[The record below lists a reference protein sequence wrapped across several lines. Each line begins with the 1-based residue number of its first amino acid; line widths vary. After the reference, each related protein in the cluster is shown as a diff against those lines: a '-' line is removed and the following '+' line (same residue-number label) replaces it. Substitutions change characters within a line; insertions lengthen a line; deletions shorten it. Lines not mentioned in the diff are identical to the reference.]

1 MKKNNPKAWY
11 RTAVNAFYF
20 IQGLVFASWAGR
32 IPEIK
37 ELLGMNDAQFG
48 GILFCLPL
56 GEICSMFP
64 IGYLVGR
71 FGSRRMLVVGALLYP
86 LTLVAVG
93 MATTALQM
101 LVVLILFGATGNLTN
116 ISVNTQ
122 AVGVERL
129 YRRSIMGSFHGLWS
143 LAGFSGGLIG
153 ALMVALDIRPDM
165 HFILIFAAT
174 TVVVLLM
181 RGSTLP
187 RDHRMKS
194 LDENQRKI
202 FIRPDQFILLLGLI
216 ALSSSICEG
225 TVFDWTNIY
234 FDEVLQVPKNLVR
247 FGYIAAMGSMTLGRF
262 TVDRFITR
270 FGAIRVLQCS
280 GLLLIV
286 GLCFAVAVPH
296 VATSTFGFLLIGAG
310 MSPVIPICYSLSG
323 RSKRLLPGMAI
334 TTVSTVGFLGFLAGP
349 PVIGFISHAIGLR
362 WALCVIAIVGVSILS
377 LMPELNRQ
385 IKK

>member
-48 GILFCLPL
+48 GLLFCLPL

-71 FGSRRMLVVGALLYP
+71 FGSRRMLILGALLYP

-93 MATTALQM
+93 MAATALQM
-101 LVVLILFGATGNLTN
+101 LVVLILFGAAGNLTN

-153 ALMVALDIRPDM
+153 ALMVALDITPYT

-174 TVVVLLM
+174 TVVALLM

-194 LDENQRKI
+194 LEENQRKI
-202 FIRPDQFILLLGLI
+202 FIRPDRFILLLGLI

-270 FGAIRVLQCS
+270 FGAIRVLQFS

-286 GLCFAVAVPH
+286 GLCFAVSVPH

-323 RSKRLLPGMAI
+323 RSKSMLPGMAI
-334 TTVSTVGFLGFLAGP
+334 TTVSTIGFLGFLAGP

-362 WALCVIAIVGVSILS
+362 WALCVIAIVGVSILL

-385 IKK
+385 TKK

>member
-20 IQGLVFASWAGR
+20 IQGLVFATWASR

-37 ELLGMNDAQFG
+37 DLLGMNDAQFG

-71 FGSRRMLVVGALLYP
+71 FGSKRMLILGALLYP
-86 LTLVAVG
+86 LSLLGVG
-93 MATTALQM
+93 MATSAAQI
-101 LVVLILFGATGNLTN
+101 LVVLILFGAAGNLTN
-116 ISVNTQ
+116 IAVNTQ

-153 ALMVALDIRPDM
+153 ALMVALNITPDM
-165 HFILIFAAT
+165 HFVIIFAAT
-174 TVVVLLM
+174 TIVVLLM
-181 RGSTLP
+181 QGSTLP

-194 LDENQRKI
+194 LEENQRKI
-202 FIRPDQFILLLGLI
+202 FIRPGHYILLLGLI
-216 ALSSSICEG
+216 AMSSSICEG

-234 FDEVLQVPKNLVR
+234 YDDVLKVPKNLVR
-247 FGYIAAMGSMTLGRF
+247 FGYIAAMGSMTLVRF

-270 FGAIRVLQCS
+270 FGAIRVLQSS
-280 GLLLIV
+280 GLLLII
-286 GLCFAVAVPH
+286 GLCFAVSVPH
-296 VATSTFGFLLIGAG
+296 IVLSTFGFLLIGAG
-310 MSPVIPICYSLSG
+310 MSPVIPICYSLAG
-323 RSKRLLPGMAI
+323 RSKSMLPGMAI
-334 TTVSTVGFLGFLAGP
+334 TTVSTIGFLGFLAGP

-385 IKK
+385 TKK